1 MILYGL
7 TVLFDFFSEIFKWNL
22 NDDNTSRRVRIP
34 LPLFITA
41 FIPSRL
47 MSNFNKYFREHN
59 VKANMI
65 QEINAPEGKER
76 VDLEVFI
83 HLCGENLNEFGHSDF
98 CYGDTV
104 YSYGAYDETEHK
116 FFGMFSQG
124 TIVKAPRELYIRHCL
139 SFEKKILVG
148 FGLCLSDAQKRKWKK
163 NRRNY
168 AGSNAVADKIRTD
181 TKWNTVSGG
190 TL

>member
-1 MILYGL
+1 M
-7 TVLFDFFSEIFKWNL
+7 
-22 NDDNTSRRVRIP
+22 
-34 LPLFITA
+34 
-41 FIPSRL
+41 
-47 MSNFNKYFREHN
+47 
-59 VKANMI
+59 
-65 QEINAPEGKER
+65 
-76 VDLEVFI
+76 
-83 HLCGENLNEFGHSDF
+83 
-98 CYGDTV
+98 

-148 FGLCLSDAQKRKWKK
+148 FGLCLSDAQKKK
-163 NRRNY
+163 
-168 AGSNAVADKIRTD
+168 VEEKIDEIRTD